1 MYKQQ
6 QVPETEIH
14 FSGIK
19 TFMKLPHTR
28 NFEKTD
34 YAIIGVPFDTGQ
46 SYRTGA
52 RLGPSHIRDF
62 GMSLEQYNMKHNIDL
77 FEYTSG
83 IDYGDVEIVPGNI
96 HRTYEN
102 MVHELVPVLENN
114 VTPIILGG
122 DHSITLGNL
131 RAIAQKH
138 GPVAL
143 VLFDSHTDT
152 WDTLFD
158 EKYTH
163 GTPFRRAIE
172 EGLIA
177 AENSIMIGIRGTSHS
192 AQLLQ
197 ETREMGFHIITMN
210 DVREIGYEKV
220 VEKIHQQVA
229 DQKVFVSFDIDF
241 LDPVYAP
248 GTGTPEAG
256 GAATIDGMQ
265 FIQQLDG
272 LDIVGFDLV
281 EVLPAYDSGELTAI
295 AAANIVFEMI
305 SLLAVRNRRKTER
318 KQI

>member
-6 QVPETEIH
+6 QVPQTEIH

-19 TFMKLPHTR
+19 TFMKLPHTK
-28 NFEKTD
+28 NYDNVD

-62 GMSLEQYNMKHNIDL
+62 GMSLEPFNLKHNIDV

-83 IDYGDVEIVPGNI
+83 VDFGDIDIVPGNI
-96 HRTYEN
+96 HRTYESITN
-102 MVHELVPVLENN
+102 ELEPVLAQN
-114 VTPIILGG
+114 VTPIMLGG
-122 DHSITLGNL
+122 DHSITLGHL
-131 RAIAQKH
+131 RAIAKKH

-163 GTPFRRAIE
+163 GTPFRRAVE

-177 AENSIMIGIRGTSHS
+177 TENSIMVGIRGTSHS
-192 AQLLQ
+192 FQLLE
-197 ETREMGFHIITMN
+197 ETREMGFKVMTMN
-210 DVREIGYEKV
+210 EVRDIGYEKV
-220 VEKIHQQVA
+220 VEAIHTQVA
-229 DQKVFVSFDIDF
+229 DAKAFVSFDIDF
-241 LDPVYAP
+241 LDPIYAP

-265 FIQQLDG
+265 LIQQLDG
-272 LDIVGFDLV
+272 LHIVGFDLV
-281 EVLPAYDSGELTAI
+281 EVLPAYDSGEVTAL
-295 AAANIVFEMI
+295 AAANIIFEMI
-305 SLLAVRNRRKTER
+305 SLLAIKNRRTLAEK
-318 KQI
+318 